1 MADVF
6 DLSGRR
12 IYVAGATGMVGG
24 ALVRRLGEEPC
35 EILTTTRAELDL
47 TRQADVETWFD
58 RVRPD
63 AVILAAARVGGI
75 GANSAFP
82 AEFLNQNLAI
92 QTNVIQSAHDSG
104 CERLLFLGSSCIYP
118 RNAPQPMLEEHLMQ
132 GPLEPTNEGYAL
144 AKIAGIRACQYLW
157 QQHGRRYISAMPT
170 NLFGPGDTFDLE
182 AGHVIP
188 AMIVKFVEAVRSKS
202 PTVTIWGTGS
212 ARREFMHADDCADA
226 LVYLLQHYDQP
237 EHINVGTG
245 EEVSILQLAELVA
258 ELTGFD
264 GEIVKDTTK
273 PDGMPRKLMDSGR
286 LRALGW
292 TPRIG
297 LRDGLA
303 ATINT
308 YRRQTEAA
316 HA

>member
-144 AKIAGIRACQYLW
+144 AKIAGIRACQYLC